1 MREVRVVAYAQY
13 LQSYKSVTVKSMAD
27 SFNVSEDFIDRELS
41 HFIVNGRLNCKIDR
55 VDGVLQTNRPDLKNS
70 LYQSLIKDGDALLN
84 NVSKLSRVIDL

>member
-1 MREVRVVAYAQY
+1 M
-13 LQSYKSVTVKSMAD
+13 
-27 SFNVSEDFIDRELS
+27 SEDFIDRELS
-41 HFIVNGRLNCKIDR
+41 HFIVNGRLTCKIDR

>member
-1 MREVRVVAYAQY
+1 M
-13 LQSYKSVTVKSMAD
+13 
-27 SFNVSEDFIDRELS
+27 SEDFIDRELS

>member
-1 MREVRVVAYAQY
+1 
-13 LQSYKSVTVKSMAD
+13 
-27 SFNVSEDFIDRELS
+27 VSEDFIDRELS
-41 HFIVNGRLNCKIDR
+41 HFIVNGRLNCKIDK